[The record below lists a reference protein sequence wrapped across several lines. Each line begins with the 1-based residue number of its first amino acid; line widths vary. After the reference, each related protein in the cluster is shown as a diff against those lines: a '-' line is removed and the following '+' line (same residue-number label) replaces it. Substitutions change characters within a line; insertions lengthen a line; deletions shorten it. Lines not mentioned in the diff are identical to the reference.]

1 MPVTYEYRCG
11 CEHRTTLRVEVDQ
24 RDDKRTCDTCSKPM
38 QRVYSVPG
46 ISFKGEGWGGKP

>member
-38 QRVYSVPG
+38 QRIYSVPG